1 MLFNKL
7 LNALR
12 SYQSQINPEVN
23 IAHKI
28 ELEKTKQIKTKGLF
42 FSVVAGLN
50 ISSYH
55 PQVFPKS
62 NDKIMKA
69 GLSLSPTWG
78 TCRYADLQKYVSK
91 RHFLV

>member
-28 ELEKTKQIKTKGLF
+28 ELEKTKQNQKFICFLVT
-42 FSVVAGLN
+42 GLN

-62 NDKIMKA
+62 NDRIMKA
-69 GLSLSPTWG
+69 ELSLSPTWG
-78 TCRYADLQKYVSK
+78 TCWYADPKKHVSN
-91 RHFLV
+91 HHSLV